1 MKNNFSVVAIKK
13 ESVLMLGLLIC
24 IAVAAP
30 ILFKQQFISG
40 TIVNA
45 SLIVGVYLLGSRDGL
60 LISIIP
66 SSFALATGLLPAAL
80 APMIPFIIIGNAI
93 LVLTFNY
100 LQKFNIWAGFII
112 GSVLKFIFLYA
123 TSTVVIGLLIN
134 SQIAP
139 VVAQMMSWPQLVTAL
154 CGGIVACGII
164 KVTRNWN
171 LKTRI

>member
-1 MKNNFSVVAIKK
+1 
-13 ESVLMLGLLIC
+13 
-24 IAVAAP
+24 VAAP

-60 LISIIP
+60 LIGIIP

-80 APMIPFIIIGNAI
+80 APMIPFIIISNAI
-93 LVLTFNY
+93 LVLTFTY
-100 LQKFNIWAGFII
+100 LQKFNLWAGIII
-112 GSVLKFIFLYA
+112 GSVLKFIFLCA
-123 TSTVVIGLLIN
+123 TSTIVISLLFN

-154 CGGIVACGII
+154 CGGIVAFWTI
-164 KVTRNWN
+164 KVIRNWK
-171 LKTRI
+171 LKTQI